1 MRKISLYLMLLTLG
15 LVLSS
20 CYPDPTIYTEDL
32 DLVYTNYD
40 DQFNFK
46 AYKTYAMPD
55 SIVEVVREIS
65 SPEDLEFLSEPYN
78 SQILKAIADNMAA
91 YGWQR
96 VEDPEQADLVLLPA
110 AWTNTTVVYWYDYWC
125 WYYYYGCGW
134 GYYPPYYTTSYTTG
148 TLVMGLIKGGGDQ
161 YGPQKAWGGA
171 INGVLTG
178 TLKIDRVTKGVNQ
191 AFTQSPY
198 LNIN

>member
-1 MRKISLYLMLLTLG
+1 MRKIALYFLVLG
-15 LVLSS
+15 LVFTG

-40 DQFNFK
+40 DQLNFK

-65 SPEDLEFLSEPYN
+65 SPEDLEFLQEPYN
-78 SQILKAIADNMAA
+78 TKILTAIADNMAA

-96 VEDPEQADLVLLPA
+96 VDDPEQADMVLLPA

-148 TLVMGLIKGGGDQ
+148 TLVMGLIMNGDEQ
-161 YGPQKAWGGA
+161 LELKKAWGA
-171 INGVLTG
+171 ALNGVLTG
-178 TLKIDRVTKGVNQ
+178 NNNIDRVTKGVNQ

-198 LNIN
+198 LNLN

>member
-1 MRKISLYLMLLTLG
+1 MRKIALYLSVLA

-40 DQFNFK
+40 DQFSFTS
-46 AYKTYAMPD
+46 YKTYAMPD
-55 SIVEVVREIS
+55 SVVEVVREIS
-65 SPEDLEFLSEPYN
+65 SPEDLEFLKEPYN
-78 SQILKAIADNMAA
+78 SQIINSIEDNMTA
-91 YGWQR
+91 YGWTR
-96 VEDPEQADLVLLPA
+96 VEDPEQADLILLPA

-125 WYYYYGCGW
+125 WYYYYYCGW

-148 TLVMGLIKGGGDQ
+148 TLVMGLLKAGDGQ
-161 YGPQKAWGGA
+161 IQGQKVWGGA
-171 INGVLTG
+171 VNGVLSG
-178 TLKIDRVTKGVNQ
+178 TYKVDRVTKGITQ

-198 LNIN
+198 LKIN